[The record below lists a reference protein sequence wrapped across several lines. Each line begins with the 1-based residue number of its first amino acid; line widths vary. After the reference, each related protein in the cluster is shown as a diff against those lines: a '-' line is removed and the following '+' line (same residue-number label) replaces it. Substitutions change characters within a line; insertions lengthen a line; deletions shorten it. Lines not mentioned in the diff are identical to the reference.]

1 LRCGSR
7 APCFDDTAALAFN
20 LLHAIVSAKAK
31 CYFSDA
37 KSMKAKET
45 QEPSEHRAFELSSFV
60 TPVTHSQKEINE
72 RRLAF
77 EQKAIA

>member
-1 LRCGSR
+1 
-7 APCFDDTAALAFN
+7 
-20 LLHAIVSAKAK
+20 
-31 CYFSDA
+31 
-37 KSMKAKET
+37 MKAKET